1 MLYSFKGK
9 QPILGR
15 DTFIADGARVVGDV
29 HIGEGSSIWY
39 NSVIRGDL
47 APIHIGQRTNI
58 QDLTV
63 IHVNLNTPVVI
74 EDQVSVGHSVTLH
87 GCTIKKGTII
97 GMGATIL
104 NGAIIEEESLVAAG
118 SLITENKHFPP
129 RVLIMGSP
137 AKVVRE
143 LTETEIMGLY
153 ATAERYAE
161 KAQEHKHNIPIPPTK

>member
-9 QPILGR
+9 QPILGS
-15 DTFIADGARVVGDV
+15 DTFIADGARVIGDV

-47 APIHIGQRTNI
+47 APIHIGRRSNI

-63 IHVNLNTPVVI
+63 IHVNPNTPVVI
-74 EDQVSVGHSVTLH
+74 EDDVSVGHSVTLH

-104 NGAIIEEESLVAAG
+104 NGAVIEEESLVGAG

-153 ATAERYAE
+153 ATAERYAV
-161 KAQEHKHNIPIPPTK
+161 KAKEHKDNIPIPPTQ